1 LIHQSPDYTVTRE
14 SNYLQASPSKVGAYA
29 YDTLVLEVVYNLFR
43 EAAVQFVKTNGS
55 IGKNELKR
63 SHSAM
68 MFIAGTKLDMMLEVY
83 HLDLDADALRRTFY
97 RKFHIAT

>member
-1 LIHQSPDYTVTRE
+1 MIQTSLAFTVTRE
-14 SNYLQASPSKVGAYA
+14 SNYLQASPNKVGAYA

-63 SHSAM
+63 SHNAM
-68 MFIAGTKLDMMLEVY
+68 MFIAGTKLDIMLEAY
-83 HLDLDADALRRTFY
+83 HMDLDADALRRTFY